1 MFNALTRRAAATAA
15 GTLLSTT
22 LATLAAFAAFAA
34 PAANAGTLT
43 IAHTTWVGYGTL
55 YLARDLGYFKQEG
68 LDVDLKTID
77 DASIYMAAQA
87 SGKIDGSASTVDE
100 VMKFRSPNFCF
111 KSVIA
116 LDESYG
122 GDGVLVGDGVN
133 SFADLKKQPI
143 AMSEGSVSQ
152 FWLAYLLKQ
161 RGMSIKDVTIQN
173 MSADDAASA
182 FIAKRVPAA
191 VTWEPHLTFVR
202 EHKQGKVLIDS
213 SATPGVIVDVVT
225 LNCDVIKNRP
235 KDVQALVDGIYKA
248 VAYTRANPEKAYA
261 IMAKGV
267 GGYLADP
274 KAFADAAKGV
284 RFYDQPMNVGL
295 LGTAAKPGSVEKVIT
310 LGSSIWSDLGKQKI
324 AVDYNMLVDPTFAS
338 AKVPQ

>member
-1 MFNALTRRAAATAA
+1 MFNALTRRVAATAA

-22 LATLAAFAAFAA
+22 LAAFATFAS

-116 LDESYG
+116 LDESFG

-161 RGMSIKDVTIQN
+161 RGMSIKDMTIQN

-235 KDVQALVDGIYKA
+235 KDVQALVNGIYKA
-248 VAYTRANPEKAYA
+248 VAYTKANPEKAYA

-274 KAFADAAKGV
+274 KAFAEAAKGV

-295 LGTAAKPGSVEKVIT
+295 LGTSAKPGSVEKVIT
-310 LGSSIWSDLGKQKI
+310 LGSSIWSELGKQKV
-324 AVDYNMLVDPTFAS
+324 AVDYSMLVDPTFAS
-338 AKVPQ
+338 TKVPQ

>member
-1 MFNALTRRAAATAA
+1 MFNALTRRAAATVA

-22 LATLAAFAAFAA
+22 LAAFATLTS

-116 LDESYG
+116 LDESFG
-122 GDGVLVGDGVN
+122 GDGVLVSDGVN

-161 RGMSIKDVTIQN
+161 RGMSIKDMTIEN

-191 VTWEPHLTFVR
+191 VTCVS
-202 EHKQGKVLIDS
+202 IS
-213 SATPGVIVDVVT
+213 
-225 LNCDVIKNRP
+225 
-235 KDVQALVDGIYKA
+235 
-248 VAYTRANPEKAYA
+248 RA
-261 IMAKGV
+261 
-267 GGYLADP
+267 
-274 KAFADAAKGV
+274 
-284 RFYDQPMNVGL
+284 RC
-295 LGTAAKPGSVEKVIT
+295 
-310 LGSSIWSDLGKQKI
+310 
-324 AVDYNMLVDPTFAS
+324 
-338 AKVPQ
+338 

>member
-1 MFNALTRRAAATAA
+1 MFNALTRRAAATVA

-22 LATLAAFAAFAA
+22 LAAFATLTS

-116 LDESYG
+116 LDESFG
-122 GDGVLVGDGVN
+122 GDGVLVSDGVN

-161 RGMSIKDVTIQN
+161 RGMSIKDMTIEN

-225 LNCDVIKNRP
+225 LNCDIIKNCP

-248 VAYTRANPEKAYA
+248 VAYTKANPEKAYA

-274 KAFADAAKGV
+274 KAFAEAAKGV

-295 LGTAAKPGSVEKVIT
+295 LGTSAKPGSVEKVIT
-310 LGSSIWSDLGKQKI
+310 LGSSIWSDLGKQKV
-324 AVDYNMLVDPTFAS
+324 AVDYSMLVDPTFAS